1 MRMDITKELLQGY
14 RSKKAEIQELDWK
27 LKNRWRDEGLIGND
41 VIFDYSK
48 GYPMPQAVVGFDY
61 GKYERLQNQDQRRK
75 EKLEQECEEAEK
87 FVGSIEKSLERR
99 IFRMYF
105 IDGAEQP
112 TQKEVAKAVH
122 MERSSISKKIDD
134 YLQLSHNSHDS
145 HL

>member
-14 RSKKAEIQELDWK
+14 RSKKDEIQELDYI

-48 GYPMPQAVVGFDY
+48 GYPMPQSVVGFDQA
-61 GKYERLQNQDQRRK
+61 KYERLQNRDQRRK
-75 EKLEQECEEAEK
+75 GQLEQECVEIEEWVET
-87 FVGSIEKSLERR
+87 IPDSLTRR
-99 IFRMYF
+99 IFRMCF
-105 IDGAEQP
+105 IDGRK
-112 TQKEVAKAVH
+112 QKDVAKAVH

>member
-1 MRMDITKELLQGY
+1 MDITKELLQGY

-27 LKNRWRDEGLIGND
+27 LKNRWRDEALIGND

-99 IFRMYF
+99 IFQMYF

-134 YLQLSHNSHDS
+134 YVQLSHNSHDS

>member
-1 MRMDITKELLQGY
+1 MDITKELLQGY

-27 LKNRWRDEGLIGND
+27 LKNRWRDEALIGND

-61 GKYERLQNQDQRRK
+61 GKYERLQDQDQDRK
-75 EKLEQECEEAEK
+75 KQLEQECEEAEK

-99 IFRMYF
+99 IFQMYF

-134 YLQLSHNSHDS
+134 YLQLSHNSHES

>member
-1 MRMDITKELLQGY
+1 MDITKELLQGY
-14 RSKKAEIQELDWK
+14 RSKKDEIQELDYI

-48 GYPMPQAVVGFDY
+48 GYPMPQSVVGFDQA
-61 GKYERLQNQDQRRK
+61 KYERLQDRDQRRK
-75 EKLEQECEEAEK
+75 EQLEQECEEIET
-87 FVGSIEKSLERR
+87 FVENIDESLTRR

-105 IDGAEQP
+105 LDGKK
-112 TQKEVAKAVH
+112 QKEVAKAIH
-122 MERSSISKKIDD
+122 MDRSSISKKIDD

>member
-1 MRMDITKELLQGY
+1 MDITKELLQGY

-27 LKNRWRDEGLIGND
+27 LKNRWIDEALIGND

-87 FVGSIEKSLERR
+87 FVGS
-99 IFRMYF
+99 
-105 IDGAEQP
+105 
-112 TQKEVAKAVH
+112 V
-122 MERSSISKKIDD
+122 
-134 YLQLSHNSHDS
+134 
-145 HL
+145 

>member
-1 MRMDITKELLQGY
+1 MDITKELLQGY

-27 LKNRWRDEGLIGND
+27 LKNRWIDEALIGND

-99 IFRMYF
+99 IFQMYF

>member
-1 MRMDITKELLQGY
+1 MDITKELLQGY

-27 LKNRWRDEGLIGND
+27 LKNRWRDEALIGND

-61 GKYERLQNQDQRRK
+61 GKYERLQNQDQRQK

-99 IFRMYF
+99 IFQMYF